1 MKNWLLD
8 LLAVAAILSGVLV
21 ITSKNPVISVI
32 FLISVFINAAAYLVL
47 LGLGFVGIA
56 YIIVYVGAITVLF
69 LFVIMMIH
77 IKLTDILDVG
87 TEYTKNLPL
96 ALAVAG
102 LLAYELFTIVPLS
115 STNASILSLPLNLLN
130 YFNESILS
138 SDVSSVTIINNNISP
153 VNADISFFNLLQI
166 ESLGHALYTYG
177 ALWLIVTSF
186 ILLLAMLAPI
196 LLTYRPKGN
205 N

>member
-8 LLAVAAILSGVLV
+8 LLAVAAIFSGVLV

-102 LLAYELFTIVPLS
+102 LLAYGLFTIVPSS
-115 STNASILSLPLNLLN
+115 STSVSILALPLNFLN

-138 SDVSSVTIINNNISP
+138 SDISSVTIINNNISP
-153 VNADISFFNLLQI
+153 ANADISFFNLLQI

-196 LLTYRPKGN
+196 LLTYKPKVN

>member
-1 MKNWLLD
+1 M
-8 LLAVAAILSGVLV
+8 V

-32 FLISVFINAAAYLVL
+32 FLISVFINAAAYLII

-77 IKLTDILDVG
+77 IKLADILDVG
-87 TEYTKNLPL
+87 SEYTKNLPL

-102 LLAYELFTIVPLS
+102 LFAYELFTIIPLT
-115 STNASILSLPLNLLN
+115 STNVSILALPLNILN
-130 YFNESILS
+130 HFNESILS
-138 SDVSSVTIINNNISP
+138 NELSSLTLLDNTISP
-153 VNADISFFNLLQI
+153 VSADITFFNLLQI

-177 ALWLIVTSF
+177 AL
-186 ILLLAMLAPI
+186 
-196 LLTYRPKGN
+196 
-205 N
+205 